1 MTVKRQEAPY
11 IIFEIGVNHNGSIEV
26 ARQLIEASKTAGADA
41 VKFQFFDPDH
51 VVTKTAEACEY
62 QGQATGIDK
71 QYDLLRRLELTETD
85 ILELNSYANQLQIDF
100 GVTFFDEL
108 SARKFKQLPVAFQK
122 LPSGEIDN
130 FLLLR
135 ELCSCPQTLIIS
147 TGMATLHEIRAVVL
161 QAKTF
166 GKNLSDISLLH
177 CISSY
182 PTAHDQC
189 NLECLQLLKD
199 EFDVD
204 VGFSDHTR
212 GMLASIVAATLGAKV
227 IEKHITL
234 DRNMQGP
241 DHDASLEVG
250 ELDEFVK
257 LLREVSV
264 IKGDRAKIVSE
275 DEAKNKRLVR
285 RSIFMARDV
294 VVGQLLCEED
304 FILLRPG
311 TGVPAGRL
319 ESFIGTL
326 AHKNF
331 AKGEMFTE
339 PL

>member
-1 MTVKRQEAPY
+1 MTINSRETPY

-26 ARQLIEASKTAGADA
+26 ARRLIESSKAAGANA
-41 VKFQFFDPDH
+41 VKFQFFDPDQ
-51 VVTKTAEACEY
+51 VVAESAEACEY
-62 QGQATGIDK
+62 QAKATGIGK
-71 QYDLLRRLELTETD
+71 QYALLRKLKLSEND
-85 ILELNSYANQLQIDF
+85 ILGLHSYANQLQIDF
-100 GVTFFDEL
+100 GITFFDEL
-108 SARKFKQLPVAFQK
+108 AARKFSQLPVAFQK

-130 FLLLR
+130 FILLR
-135 ELCSCPQTLIIS
+135 ELCSCPQKLIIS
-147 TGMATLHEIRAVVL
+147 TGMATLHEIREVILRAR
-161 QAKTF
+161 KF

-182 PTAHDQC
+182 PTAHDHC
-189 NLECLQLLKD
+189 NLDCLQLLKD
-199 EFDVD
+199 EFGVD

-212 GMLASIVAATLGAKV
+212 GMLASIVATAQGAKV

-234 DRNMQGP
+234 DRNMPGP
-241 DHDASLEVG
+241 DHIASLEVG

-257 LLREVSV
+257 VLREVSV
-264 IKGDRAKIVSE
+264 IKGLRAKIVSE
-275 DEAKNKRLVR
+275 DEANNKKLVR

-294 VVGQLLCEED
+294 VVDQQLCEED

-319 ESFIGTL
+319 ESFIGTI

-331 AKGEMFTE
+331 SKGEMFTE

>member
-1 MTVKRQEAPY
+1 MTMQRQETPY
-11 IIFEIGVNHNGSIEV
+11 IIFEIGVNHNGSTEL
-26 ARQLIEASKTAGADA
+26 ARQLIVSSKAAGANA
-41 VKFQFFDPDH
+41 VKFQFFDADH
-51 VVTKTAEACEY
+51 LVTKTAEACEY

-71 QYDLLRRLELTETD
+71 QYDLLRRLELSESD
-85 ILELNSYANQLQIDF
+85 ILELNSFANQLQIDF

-135 ELCSCPQTLIIS
+135 ELCSCPQKLIIS

-161 QAKTF
+161 RAKKF

-182 PTAHDQC
+182 PTAYDQC
-189 NLECLQLLKD
+189 NLDCLQLLKD
-199 EFDVD
+199 EFEID

-212 GMLASIVAATLGAKV
+212 GMLASIVATAQGAKV

-234 DRNMQGP
+234 DRNMPGP
-241 DHDASLEVG
+241 DHSASLEVG
-250 ELDEFVK
+250 ELENFVK
-257 LLREVSV
+257 VLREVSV
-264 IKGDRAKIVSE
+264 IKGVRAKIVSE
-275 DEAKNKRLVR
+275 DEANNKQLVR

-311 TGVPAGRL
+311 TGVPAGKL

-331 AKGEMFTE
+331 SKGEMFSE